1 MNYKDIPAEWTE
13 GNEASVRAWAAS
25 CFNVDS
31 FCEMMDEDKSYTAR
45 DILNNENFS
54 MKIPNEWCKLESSNL
69 TATWRFDVAL
79 DEWQKCCNRV
89 GIVEDENGKVAIDPA
104 GSLAKY
110 IIYRQS

>member
-13 GNEASVRAWAAS
+13 ANEASVRAWAAS

-31 FCEMMDEDKSYTAR
+31 FCEMMDEDKSYTAF
-45 DILNNENFS
+45 DIWDN
-54 MKIPNEWCKLESSNL
+54 ESSNL